1 MARSELIS
9 DTPTLPKIAVSAAK
23 KADPS
28 DADIDELM
36 IGNICRCGTYQ
47 DIRRAI
53 HRAAELKAQG
63 AKA

>member
-1 MARSELIS
+1 MRLLPIGADHGGSRSAREKRPN
-9 DTPTLPKIAVSAAK
+9 PT
-23 KADPS
+23 

-36 IGNICRCGTYQ
+36 MGNICRCGTYQ
-47 DIRRAI
+47 DIRRAV